1 MSVELTSRHC
11 GMKALRI
18 TSKHL
23 LALNVLFFFFSE
35 HCTTENGGNIST
47 STTANWSARK
57 ALVILWSAGK
67 TTIILMKNQERL
79 QGDWKMKGTSLF
91 LKTLIQWRNPPLLP
105 PQKIKKS
112 FLWSLGYSS
121 PLQSESRNIISW
133 MALLADRKTVS
144 YRAKKLIRTQ
154 FSNDYSIFSTY
165 SWWCLHQ
172 P

>member
-1 MSVELTSRHC
+1 MSVELTSSHC
-11 GMKALRI
+11 GMKALQI

-23 LALNVLFFFFSE
+23 LALNVLFFFFSSE

-47 STTANWSARK
+47 STTVNWSARK

-105 PQKIKKS
+105 PQKIKKK
-112 FLWSLGYSS
+112 LSLVSWVLLTSAEWKQEYHLLNS
-121 PLQSESRNIISW
+121 PEWFCWLTE
-133 MALLADRKTVS
+133 
-144 YRAKKLIRTQ
+144 KL
-154 FSNDYSIFSTY
+154 
-165 SWWCLHQ
+165 
-172 P
+172 

>member
-1 MSVELTSRHC
+1 MSVELTSSHC
-11 GMKALRI
+11 GMKALQI

-23 LALNVLFFFFSE
+23 LALNVLFLFFFFWTLYNRE
-35 HCTTENGGNIST
+35 YGNIST

-105 PQKIKKS
+105 PPPRNKKKA
-112 FLWSLGYSS
+112 FFGLLRTPHLCRVKAGISS
-121 PLQSESRNIISW
+121 PAWLCWLSE
-133 MALLADRKTVS
+133 
-144 YRAKKLIRTQ
+144 KL
-154 FSNDYSIFSTY
+154 
-165 SWWCLHQ
+165 
-172 P
+172 